1 MNKRTPFITFLFLI
15 SLVTA
20 SVLGLQTAATPVAAL
35 RSSQAT
41 AKATQTPVIV
51 PFELNNRH
59 IILKGKINSQPV
71 EFVLDTGDQ
80 VAIIDLDLAKR
91 LNVKFGDDVRV
102 GGAGAAIL
110 TGAEVKDTPFTI
122 DGLPGFSQPV
132 RIAIP

>member
-80 VAIIDLDLAKR
+80 VAIIDMEVAKR
-91 LNVKFGDDVRV
+91 LNVPLGDNVRV
-102 GGAGAAIL
+102 DGAGAATL
-110 TGAEVKDTPFTI
+110 TGRSEERRVGRECATGRWV
-122 DGLPGFSQPV
+122 
-132 RIAIP
+132 